1 MSMIVMAGLPGTG
14 KTTLANALREALAKD
29 WGHSSLRTK
38 LPVPIVLNK
47 DNVRAALFTPDLI
60 DYSIE
65 QDDLCLDIMLHI
77 AAYLFRKV
85 PQRTIILDG
94 RTFSQRYQ
102 VDEVADAAVAMGV
115 RVFWVECI
123 CDAGLARAR
132 LINDKSS
139 GRHPATNRDPK
150 LYDHIKASAEPLI
163 VDRLTVD
170 TSQPLPDCIAATKRF
185 LASEDE
191 RWTP

>member
-14 KTTLANALREALAKD
+14 KTTLANALREELAQD
-29 WGHSSLRTK
+29 WGCLSLRNK
-38 LPVPIVLNK
+38 VPAPIVLNK
-47 DNVRAALFTPDLI
+47 DKVRAALFTPDLI
-60 DYSIE
+60 DYSTE

-77 AAYLFRKV
+77 AAYLFRRELR
-85 PQRTIILDG
+85 RTIILDG

-102 VDEVADAAVAMGV
+102 VEEVTDAAAVMGV

-123 CDAGLARAR
+123 CDAGMARER
-132 LINDKSS
+132 LLNDKIS
-139 GRHPATNRDPK
+139 GLHPAANRDLQ
-150 LYDHIKASAEPLI
+150 LYDYIKASAEPLD

-170 TSQPLPDCIAATKRF
+170 TSQPLPDCITAVKRF
-185 LASEDE
+185 LASNEE